1 MNRFITHST
10 WPDCNV
16 PICAFTQ
23 WGKPMTFWSDPRPAL
38 IALNRFGLGPKPGDL
53 SAAAADPRGFVL
65 AETQQAGV
73 ALLDRP
79 QLGKSSAAL
88 KALFADQQKTRAERE
103 LKLAQGMASA
113 WGAVLAGSVTAAV
126 PQQPPMTAATGPDGK
141 PKPPEPPV
149 DQRLFRAEAMARIE
163 KQAAATAGFVERLVA
178 F

>member
-1 MNRFITHST
+1 
-10 WPDCNV
+10 
-16 PICAFTQ
+16 
-23 WGKPMTFWSDPRPAL
+23 MTFWSDPRPAL

-113 WGAVLAGSVTAAV
+113 VRGGFGWLGDGGSASTTAHDCRNRPRRQAETAG
-126 PQQPPMTAATGPDGK
+126 ATGRPKAVSRRGDGAYRK
-141 PKPPEPPV
+141 TSG
-149 DQRLFRAEAMARIE
+149 RHRWLC
-163 KQAAATAGFVERLVA
+163 
-178 F
+178 